1 MLSYEKVIKLFVEVS
16 YKKLYNRLIYFYIV
30 FIFYYDYRC
39 VKNIINIIYYVKFNI
54 YMRFVFEEQSI

>member
-1 MLSYEKVIKLFVEVS
+1 MLSYEKVIKLFVEVG

-30 FIFYYDYRC
+30 FIFYYDYRY

-54 YMRFVFEEQSI
+54 YMRFVFVEQSS

>member
-16 YKKLYNRLIYFYIV
+16 YKKLYNRLIYSYIV
-30 FIFYYDYRC
+30 FIFYYDYRY

-54 YMRFVFEEQSI
+54 YMRFVFVEQSS

>member
-30 FIFYYDYRC
+30 FIFYYDYRY

-54 YMRFVFEEQSI
+54 YMRFVFVEQSS

>member
-30 FIFYYDYRC
+30 FIFYYDYRY
-39 VKNIINIIYYVKFNI
+39 VKNIINIIYQVKFNI
-54 YMRFVFEEQSI
+54 YMRFVFVEQSI

>member
-30 FIFYYDYRC
+30 FIFYYDYRY
-39 VKNIINIIYYVKFNI
+39 VKNIINIIYQVKFNI
-54 YMRFVFEEQSI
+54 YMRFVFVEQSS

>member
-16 YKKLYNRLIYFYIV
+16 YKKLQNRLIYFYIV
-30 FIFYYDYRC
+30 FIFYYDYRY

-54 YMRFVFEEQSI
+54 YMRFVFVEQSS

>member
-30 FIFYYDYRC
+30 FIFYYDYRY

-54 YMRFVFEEQSI
+54 YMRFVFVEQSI

>member
-1 MLSYEKVIKLFVEVS
+1 MLMLSYEKVIKLFVEVS

-30 FIFYYDYRC
+30 FIFYYDYRY

-54 YMRFVFEEQSI
+54 YMRFVFVE

>member
-30 FIFYYDYRC
+30 FIFYYDYRY

-54 YMRFVFEEQSI
+54 YMRFVFVE

>member
-30 FIFYYDYRC
+30 FIFYYDYRY
-39 VKNIINIIYYVKFNI
+39 VKNIINIIYQVKFNN
-54 YMRFVFEEQSI
+54 YMRFVFVEQSS